1 MSEINKILIV
11 DDDEDILM
19 AAKMFLKKHVKNIT
33 IEQNPQKIPFLLNQD
48 KYDVILLDMNFN
60 DDTTSGKEG
69 FHWLSEIISRV
80 PNAVVIMI
88 TAFGDVEM
96 AVRALKE
103 GATDFVLKPWQNEKL
118 LATISAAA
126 RLSASY
132 QEVSALTQ
140 TNKQLVNTLHNQP
153 FVEMLGNSEGIKKVY
168 HLIEKVAKTDANV
181 LILGENGTGKELVAR
196 AIHRHSLRTD
206 KAFVGVDMG
215 AVSETLFDS
224 ELFGHKKGAFT
235 DAKDDRI
242 GWFEVAKGGTLFLD
256 EIGNLPLTHQAKLLA
271 VLQNRE
277 IKPLGASKTV
287 SIDIRLLCATNMNL
301 AEMVNKGDFRQD
313 LLYRMNTVEIFLPP
327 LRERKSD
334 IPVLAENFLQK
345 YARKYKKNIEK
356 IHPET
361 IQKLQNY
368 NFPGNI
374 RELQHAIE
382 RAVIMS
388 EENQLLPD
396 DFFFL
401 INQKHQQKTTSNQ
414 IDNVFSNISTT
425 ILSPENPQ
433 NSALNLDDLERET
446 IEKAIEK
453 HTGNISKAA
462 KELGLTRASLY
473 RRLEKYGL

>member
-126 RLSASY
+126 RLNASY

-181 LILGENGTGKELVAR
+181 LVLGENGTGKELVAR
-196 AIHRHSLRTD
+196 AIHRHSLRAD

-287 SIDIRLLCATNMNL
+287 PIDIRLLCATNMNL

-356 IHPET
+356 IHTET

-414 IDNVFSNISTT
+414 VDNVSSNISAT

-446 IEKAIEK
+446 IEKALEK

>member
-140 TNKQLVNTLHNQP
+140 TNKQLVNSLHNQS

-287 SIDIRLLCATNMNL
+287 PIDIRLLCATNMNL

-368 NFPGNI
+368 DFPGNI

-388 EENQLLPD
+388 EANQLLPD

-401 INQKHQQKTTSNQ
+401 INQKQSQKISSNQ
-414 IDNVFSNISTT
+414 VDNVFSNIST

-433 NSALNLDDLERET
+433 NSALNLDDLERDT

>member
-126 RLSASY
+126 RLNASY

-153 FVEMLGNSEGIKKVY
+153 FVEMLGNSAGIKNVY

-287 SIDIRLLCATNMNL
+287 PIDIRLLCATNMSL

-368 NFPGNI
+368 DFPGNI

-388 EENQLLPD
+388 EADQLLPD

-414 IDNVFSNISTT
+414 VDNVSVNISTT
-425 ILSPENPQ
+425 TFSPENSQ
-433 NSALNLDDLERET
+433 NSAFNLDDLERET

-453 HTGNISKAA
+453 HAGNISKAA